1 MKRDYQKIQNF
12 LFMFVVILAFLSF
25 VGENMPI
32 VFRKILLFG
41 IIIFYLSALV
51 IDYSMY
57 IKNFKDYS
65 LRRKQNGFIKLFLL
79 TLIFI
84 GVLGTII
91 ITFK

>member
-32 VFRKILLFG
+32 AFRKILLFG

-84 GVLGTII
+84 GALGTII

>member
-32 VFRKILLFG
+32 AFRKILLFG

>member
-25 VGENMPI
+25 IGENMPI